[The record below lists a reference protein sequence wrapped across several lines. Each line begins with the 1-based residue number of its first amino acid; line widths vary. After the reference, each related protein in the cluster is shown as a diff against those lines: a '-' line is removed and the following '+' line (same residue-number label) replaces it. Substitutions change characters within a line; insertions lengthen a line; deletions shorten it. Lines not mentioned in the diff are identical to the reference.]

1 MCLVILFLVFW
12 CNFFM
17 FHIVT
22 SSVFQCYVLLLF
34 FSIKMCELNWKG
46 QQLVHLQ
53 CSQRIPQKFI
63 SYFPCRDTSKYNVK
77 KIDRL
82 AALAYTGFLDFQHL
96 VRKLHFGNLAFSSHS
111 GMARM
116 GLYIKY
122 TTLFWTN
129 FDPLPLSHI
138 VGPPKVRHTSRTP
151 NF

>member
-1 MCLVILFLVFW
+1 
-12 CNFFM
+12 
-17 FHIVT
+17 
-22 SSVFQCYVLLLF
+22 
-34 FSIKMCELNWKG
+34 
-46 QQLVHLQ
+46 LVHLQ

-151 NF
+151 QFLVVHAYIHMSLQRVCLSSRGLLFGNFVLGFLSGRFCAG